1 RNNSTLYF
9 RRASP
14 DERAGRSH
22 EQSNTARPKE
32 EIRRG
37 ERKMDRR
44 TQQRILVIPDN
55 FTFYDWGNP
64 FSSDIRN

>member
-1 RNNSTLYF
+1 
-9 RRASP
+9 P
-14 DERAGRSH
+14 DERAGRSR

-37 ERKMDRR
+37 ERKRDRR
-44 TQQRILVIPDN
+44 TPQRTLVIPDN
-55 FTFYDWGNP
+55 STFYYRGNP